1 MCLPASPFPTFG
13 LKQRSFAHF
22 CDTFWVAR
30 ENLVQHQHQL
40 EGLLELVG
48 VERPRRRRPRCPR
61 WPGRTPGGV
70 VIVIVIVVV
79 VAVVAAHLS

>member
-1 MCLPASPFPTFG
+1 MCLPPSPFPTFG

-48 VERPRRRRPRCPR
+48 VERPRRRRARCP
-61 WPGRTPGGV
+61 GRPPGGV
-70 VIVIVIVVV
+70 VIVVIVVV